1 MTSLH
6 SHASLLVRR
15 CGTVL
20 LALLLL
26 SSQAA
31 AAAEPYVAAAA
42 DLKFALPEIAD
53 AFARETGRKLKL
65 SFGSSGNFARQI
77 PQGAPFELFFSA
89 DEEYARRLAEQGRT
103 EGPGKPYAVGRIA
116 VFAAKG
122 SPVKADSQLGDLA
135 AALRDGRL
143 KHLAIANPEHA
154 PYGRAAAQALRH
166 AGLWEPL
173 QGKLALGENAAQ
185 AAQFA
190 ASGSAQAGIVPY
202 SLALAAEMARTGTFA
217 LIQEDWHAPLRQR
230 VVLLKGAGET
240 ARMFYDYLD
249 RPAVA
254 GILRRYGF
262 GLPQGAGR

>member
-1 MTSLH
+1 MSLPRYPTR
-6 SHASLLVRR
+6 SLP
-15 CGTVL
+15 VL
-20 LALLLL
+20 AVAAWL
-26 SSQAA
+26 AA
-31 AAAEPYVAAAA
+31 ACAPARAAEEPYVAAAA
-42 DLKFALPEIAD
+42 DLKFALPEIAEAYTRD
-53 AFARETGRKLKL
+53 TGRKLKL

-122 SPVKADSQLGDLA
+122 SPVKADGELGDLS

-173 QGKLALGENAAQ
+173 QGRLALGENAAQ

-202 SLALAAEMARTGTFA
+202 SLALAPEMGRAGTFA
-217 LIQEDWHAPLRQR
+217 LIPEAWHAPLRQR

-240 ARMFYDYLD
+240 ARLFYDYLD

-254 GILRRYGF
+254 GILRRHGF
-262 GLPQGAGR
+262 GVPEASGR